1 MRELWLYLRCVF
13 HNEVTYSSSCVGM
26 FAFTVSSITYE
37 FSMLWFTI
45 ALAITVVCALV
56 FLLSGA
62 ALNTF
67 YHYAVTAAAIGG
79 SAGSR
84 GPVQLSP
91 AMRPAERTGA
101 QLACK
106 DLSVS
111 YT

>member
-1 MRELWLYLRCVF
+1 MRELLIYLRCVF
-13 HNEVTYSSSCVGM
+13 HNETTFSSFCVGT
-26 FAFTVSSITYE
+26 FAFTLSSIAYE
-37 FSMLWFTI
+37 YSMLWCTI
-45 ALAITVVCALV
+45 ALVITVLCALV

-79 SAGSR
+79 GAGSR

-91 AMRPAERTGA
+91 ALRPSERVGA
-101 QLACK
+101 KLACD

-111 YT
+111 CA